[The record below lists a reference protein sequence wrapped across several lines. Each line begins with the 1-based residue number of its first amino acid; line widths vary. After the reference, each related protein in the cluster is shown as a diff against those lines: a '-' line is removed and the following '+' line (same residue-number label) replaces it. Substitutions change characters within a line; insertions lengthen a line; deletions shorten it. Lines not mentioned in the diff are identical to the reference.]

1 MKVINQ
7 KLFDEVCKDKQF
19 LEYVVSLETDE
30 QVKKAFFEKGIE
42 MSEDEIKEFK
52 KSVINTIESGK
63 LCDFELE
70 QVSGGSAKTW
80 FRNNWNKLI
89 YATCAVTATG
99 AAVYMA
105 KNFKRASQVVEEVG
119 ADISESCNSVNSAAS
134 SVNSAASS
142 VNSAANNASELAT
155 NANEKV
161 KKLGNGWVGRAFF
174 GSQR

>member
-119 ADISESCNSVNSAAS
+119 ADISESCNSVNSAA
-134 SVNSAASS
+134 
-142 VNSAANNASELAT
+142 NNASELAT